1 MDPKMDSGCVESP
14 DDLEELY
21 DVTQPLLP
29 EEVLGIIDQLLC
41 HEVSVLLYDQVHKLN
56 LLSRWHGIKDIPFHR
71 HYSPASTL
79 RHS

>member
-1 MDPKMDSGCVESP
+1 MDSGCVESP

-41 HEVSVLLYDQVHKLN
+41 HEVSLLADDQVQKLTY
-56 LLSRWHGIKDIPFHR
+56 LSRWHGIKDIPFHR
-71 HYSPASTL
+71 HCSPACTQ